1 MNTRRARVVPR
12 PTSRVSKRRRHDVRV
27 GIPLI
32 VLALA
37 LLGGII
43 GGYITLVRDRVEI
56 DAATGCPTSGPSAVT
71 AILFDRTDPIN
82 DKQKLFLKNKL
93 DSFQEKTQKHEE
105 VDTYSLEDQGD
116 RIVRPLL
123 RLCDPGKG
131 TDVSSLTGNP
141 ELLRERWDQQFD
153 TPLREMMDALREG
166 GGAKTS
172 AIFEAIQSV
181 SLQSFQNPK
190 AGVSAP
196 KQLII
201 ISDLIQFTK
210 TLDFYRDDLNYQ
222 TFQQSIEARRLRTNL
237 SGVSIE
243 VLFIP
248 RARPDRIN
256 RLVRFWTNWLVD
268 QGAGPDS
275 LKIVWVEG

>member
-1 MNTRRARVVPR
+1 MNTRRAPSR
-12 PTSRVSKRRRHDVRV
+12 PTSRVSSRRRHDARV

-32 VLALA
+32 ALA
-37 LLGGII
+37 LILLASIV
-43 GGYITLVRDRVEI
+43 GGYAFLVRSRVEL

-93 DSFQEKTQKHEE
+93 DSLQETTQKYEE

-116 RIVRPLL
+116 RIVQPLF

-131 TDVSSLTGNP
+131 TNVSSLTGSP
-141 ELLRERWDQQFD
+141 SMVQERWEKQFD
-153 TPLREMMDALREG
+153 APLRDMMEAMREG

-190 AGVSAP
+190 IDTHTP

-201 ISDLIQFTK
+201 VSDLIQFTK
-210 TLDFYRDDLNYQ
+210 TLDFYKDGLNYQ
-222 TFQQSIEARRLRTNL
+222 TFRQSAEARRLRTNL
-237 SGVSIE
+237 AGVRIE
-243 VLFIP
+243 ILFIP
-248 RARPDRIN
+248 RARSDRIN
-256 RLVRFWTNWLVD
+256 QLVSFWTNWLVD
-268 QGAGPDS
+268 QGSQPDS
-275 LKIVWVEG
+275 FKIIWVEG